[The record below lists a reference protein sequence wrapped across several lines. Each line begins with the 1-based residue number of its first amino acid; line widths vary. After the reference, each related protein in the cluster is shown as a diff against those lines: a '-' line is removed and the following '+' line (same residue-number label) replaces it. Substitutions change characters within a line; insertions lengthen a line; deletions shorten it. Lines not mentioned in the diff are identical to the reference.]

1 MKPLLTLALTGLL
14 FTTALQAQAPA
25 GDKPYTAAYVIEP
38 STRRV
43 LYAYNHHTPYPT
55 ASMAK
60 MMTLL
65 IAMERIR
72 DGELQLNTPV
82 PISAR
87 ASKMGGSQIYAKHGQ
102 VFPVQTMLAAIM
114 IQSANDASQALA
126 EKIAGSS
133 ELFADMMNQRAQ
145 QLGLTH
151 SRFFDP
157 HGLPNP
163 DASKNNVMC
172 SHDLAVLGMELMKYP
187 LMRQY
192 AAMPS
197 MPFVNGTFTAGMTNP
212 NHLLRNYEGATGI
225 KTGYSGPAGFCV
237 TASARRGNMEL
248 VGVLMGAK
256 TSRGPES
263 SFEQMAKLF
272 NEAFATYRMVDVLKK
287 GSRVGQVNV
296 TDGKSS
302 SVPVIASR
310 DVKALVKRGD
320 ANAQAKTR
328 LIPSNLTAPVRA
340 GQPAGTIVVQQGN
353 QVIAKVPAIAAAAVE
368 KQPWWRAFLPW

>member
-248 VGVLMGAK
+248 VGVVMGAK